1 MTLFK
6 KKVKDDFVD
15 EVKKQTLLD
24 KFKGN
29 RKAQIG
35 AGVVVLLILVLVL
48 KAVSGGSSKK
58 LNFYDTVDNI
68 FSSELGSFKY
78 VLDVRTGEKGSLI
91 KANTVN
97 KSNLEDLKNVKSASG
112 DAQEPT
118 EKEDTNIADQSNDEA
133 KKNKNEFQ
141 DWTKYAEI
149 KGGDW
154 QYPNYKL
161 IIEGCTTELKP
172 LKTDFTIS
180 LATESYNSNLTR
192 VICADGNYY
201 IDIESLYNWLKS
213 SGDSYLVELG
223 SKLPNGSK
231 WLVIPEEEFKVPS
244 RYAEDGEKEFSET
257 KGLVNL
263 YRRFLVAMKSTKSV
277 LQNNLGTTGMTS
289 DKETASINL
298 QNKDAEGI
306 ITSLKDITTK
316 SGDFY
321 STLVSAGVEQK
332 LYDDAQKKQALREK
346 DNFVAAMND
355 LAMYLNIVNPSDLGL
370 KVSGNCRSYVNG
382 KGNQTL
388 EATLAFQY
396 CSQNT
401 DHVVQFKG
409 YRSGDKADIVSPSGS
424 QTRNIDSVFLNTAYS
439 MCDYFNTTLIKPEV
453 KLETTPSAISDEVL
467 TRFAKL
473 VNEMGTSDT
482 YLTKHNVSDFIQ
494 KYSKMSITPETS
506 KEDIANIKLVQDL
519 TSSLGSIL
527 GTSPIKEGTESG
539 ENVERFPSVEASLS
553 KGVSAK
559 FTYSEKDSDSKLM
572 VVDVKVQNKSKDDFK
587 LDLTTLSARTLL
599 NSTYPANNDTLLFD
613 YDNAFDV
620 DNLAKVLNVKA
631 GKTSSARLYFVLADD
646 TGHLD
651 LYYGNTKLDS
661 IVQY

>member
-1 MTLFK
+1 
-6 KKVKDDFVD
+6 
-15 EVKKQTLLD
+15 
-24 KFKGN
+24 
-29 RKAQIG
+29 
-35 AGVVVLLILVLVL
+35 
-48 KAVSGGSSKK
+48 
-58 LNFYDTVDNI
+58 
-68 FSSELGSFKY
+68 
-78 VLDVRTGEKGSLI
+78 
-91 KANTVN
+91 
-97 KSNLEDLKNVKSASG
+97 
-112 DAQEPT
+112 
-118 EKEDTNIADQSNDEA
+118 
-133 KKNKNEFQ
+133 
-141 DWTKYAEI
+141 
-149 KGGDW
+149 
-154 QYPNYKL
+154 
-161 IIEGCTTELKP
+161 
-172 LKTDFTIS
+172 
-180 LATESYNSNLTR
+180 
-192 VICADGNYY
+192 
-201 IDIESLYNWLKS
+201 
-213 SGDSYLVELG
+213 
-223 SKLPNGSK
+223 
-231 WLVIPEEEFKVPS
+231 
-244 RYAEDGEKEFSET
+244 
-257 KGLVNL
+257 
-263 YRRFLVAMKSTKSV
+263 MKSTKSV

-321 STLVSAGVEQK
+321 SSLVSAGVEHK

-355 LAMYLNIVNPSDLGL
+355 LAMYLNIVDPSDLGL
-370 KVSGNCRSYVNG
+370 KVNGNCRSYVNG

-409 YRSGDKADIVSPSGS
+409 YRSGDKADIVAPSGS

-473 VNEMGTSDT
+473 VNDMGTSDT

-506 KEDIANIKLVQDL
+506 KEDIANINLVQDL
-519 TSSLGSIL
+519 TSSLGNIL
-527 GTSPIKEGTESG
+527 GISSTKEGAESG
-539 ENVERFPSVEASLS
+539 ENVERFPSVEASLA

-559 FTYSEKDSDSKLM
+559 FTYSEEDSDSKLM

-631 GKTSSARLYFVLADD
+631 GETSSARLYFVLADD